1 MERTSS
7 KRYFSD
13 ARNVS
18 RRKQIKKSNKFD
30 FKILSYDTSSIS
42 IHLNTSKNIA
52 SLERM
57 HDRTVLLDKN
67 ESFQPI
73 F

>member
-13 ARNVS
+13 AQNVS

-30 FKILSYDTSSIS
+30 IKILSYDTSPIS
-42 IHLNTSKNIA
+42 IHLITSNNIA
-52 SLERM
+52 SLERK
-57 HDRTVLLDKN
+57 HDRTILLYRN
-67 ESFQPI
+67 EPFQPI